1 MVNEVR
7 SRPNHYEL
15 LGLTPAA
22 ESADIHRAF
31 VAKMSSFGAHS
42 IEEAAQ
48 FLVAYETLRDSEK
61 RRSYDASLG
70 LLAKPAPREWSIAVT
85 PPRWTPFMVKV
96 PTNQPPEPQVS
107 LDRSRDVPD
116 EPVIASPAVQS
127 SANEPSV
134 PEPAPISEAAP
145 QRPAQRA
152 PHEDLES
159 VLQHI
164 RDVGRAER
172 ERMRHSKSAP
182 SDWKRVGLALGGL
195 LVGAAVLGTMAGL
208 SVQDKSGAAQAEP
221 ARAPTLNRAPKQE
234 MVLDPSA
241 PTSTAASAE
250 PAAEELPQAMTPV
263 LRRGHPLFRERHS
276 ARQGMAQNAAAAE
289 SAPVQDAAPEG
300 AAHSPDPQLDQGIA
314 ADLPVSTKLIARTI
328 ERIGYACGDV
338 SSAAPAE
345 GKAQGVY
352 RITCSSGRTYQATP
366 VSGRYHFRKLA
377 N

>member
-1 MVNEVR
+1 MVNKVR

-15 LGLTPAA
+15 LGLAPAA
-22 ESADIHRAF
+22 ESAEVHRAF

-48 FLVAYETLRDSEK
+48 FLVAYETLRDREK

-107 LDRSRDVPD
+107 LDQSREVPG
-116 EPVIASPAVQS
+116 EPEVASPAVQS
-127 SANEPSV
+127 GVNEPSV
-134 PEPAPISEAAP
+134 EPAARYEA
-145 QRPAQRA
+145 QQQERAQKI
-152 PHEDLES
+152 PHEDLEV
-159 VLQHI
+159 VLKHI

-172 ERMRHSKSAP
+172 ERMRHADSAP
-182 SDWKRVGLALGGL
+182 SDWRRVGLALGGL
-195 LVGAAVLGTMAGL
+195 LVGAAILGTMAGL

-221 ARAPTLNRAPKQE
+221 ARAPAERAPKPE
-234 MVLDPSA
+234 TVLDPSP
-241 PTSTAASAE
+241 PTSTAALAG
-250 PAAEELPQAMTPV
+250 PATEELPQAITPV
-263 LRRGHPLFRERHS
+263 LRRGHRLFRERHS
-276 ARQGMAQNAAAAE
+276 ARQRMAQSAAAE
-289 SAPVQDAAPEG
+289 SAPSQDRAPEG
-300 AAHSPDPQLDQGIA
+300 AALSPAPQPDQGTA

-328 ERIGYACGDV
+328 ERIGYRCGDV

-352 RITCSSGRTYQATP
+352 RITCSSGQTYQATP
-366 VSGRYHFRKLA
+366 VRGRYHFRRLGS
-377 N
+377 